1 MRDYIYEGGDSAT
14 GAFVHAS
21 YGAVRDYSVSKTSGR
36 IMGTTPRLWAKGGF
50 LGEMYNAQA
59 KRLIKQG
66 IDAADKRLL
75 DAKGRAERQIR
86 NYFE

>member
-1 MRDYIYEGGDSAT
+1 
-14 GAFVHAS
+14 
-21 YGAVRDYSVSKTSGR
+21 
-36 IMGTTPRLWAKGGF
+36 MGTTPRLWAKGGF